1 MVVRPH
7 QHDVDHVIV
16 SRSFEGFE
24 IGVLYLFPTLIILLC
39 PY

>member
-16 SRSFEGFE
+16 SRSFEGLE
-24 IGVLYLFPTLIILLC
+24 IGGKAIYDMLV
-39 PY
+39 